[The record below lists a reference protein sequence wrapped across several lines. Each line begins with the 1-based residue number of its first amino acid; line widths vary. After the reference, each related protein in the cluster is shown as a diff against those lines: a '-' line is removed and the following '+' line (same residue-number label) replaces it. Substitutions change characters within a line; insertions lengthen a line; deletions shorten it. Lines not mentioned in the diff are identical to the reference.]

1 MKLCSFLVAG
11 EANVGVVKDDGKV
24 YRIDEYPDMIA
35 LIRAFASYPQIAK
48 SNIDNAHIGFYEDEI
63 TFLAPVLNPQKL
75 IMIGTNYRDHV
86 IETNSPMPNIP
97 VVFSKYNSALC
108 GNDAEVIIPSCAQKP
123 DYEAEF
129 AVVIGKRGKHISAS
143 NAMEYVFGYTIAN
156 DVSARDMQNATS
168 QWLIGKSLDGFL
180 PMGPYLVTKDEINN
194 PHNLKIRGSLNGEL
208 RQNSSTKELIFNIH
222 VLIAFLSRSMTLEP
236 GDIISTGTPGGVID
250 GMKETHWLKD
260 GDVYEI
266 EIEKLG
272 TLRNIFK
279 TE

>member
-35 LIRAFASYPQIAK
+35 LIRAFTSYPQIAI

-108 GNDAEVIIPSCAQKP
+108 GNDAEVIIPSCAK
-123 DYEAEF
+123 
-129 AVVIGKRGKHISAS
+129 K
-143 NAMEYVFGYTIAN
+143 
-156 DVSARDMQNATS
+156 
-168 QWLIGKSLDGFL
+168 LI
-180 PMGPYLVTKDEINN
+180 M
-194 PHNLKIRGSLNGEL
+194 
-208 RQNSSTKELIFNIH
+208 RQNLQ
-222 VLIAFLSRSMTLEP
+222 L
-236 GDIISTGTPGGVID
+236 
-250 GMKETHWLKD
+250 
-260 GDVYEI
+260 
-266 EIEKLG
+266 
-272 TLRNIFK
+272 
-279 TE
+279 